1 MFVKNEVVRDN
12 FWDVDDFFETRD
24 KGFVAAVHT
33 YQTKSGPVLVIFKD
47 RKSYLMVEDGEVI
60 GKERF
65 KEILKELYDDG
76 SLDEELDYLYGDD
89 SISLVG
95 KQGVIIDEDGNLD
108 TLGFSEADRADIED
122 RMNDLDN
129 YWVDE
134 VQDMV

>member
-1 MFVKNEVVRDN
+1 
-12 FWDVDDFFETRD
+12 
-24 KGFVAAVHT
+24 
-33 YQTKSGPVLVIFKD
+33 
-47 RKSYLMVEDGEVI
+47 MVEDGEVI